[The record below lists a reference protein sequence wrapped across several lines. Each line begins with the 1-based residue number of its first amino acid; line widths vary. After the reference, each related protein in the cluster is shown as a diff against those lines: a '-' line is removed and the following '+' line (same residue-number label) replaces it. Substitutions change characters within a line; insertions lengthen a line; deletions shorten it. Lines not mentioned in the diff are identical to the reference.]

1 MAYEGKDTKL
11 SSFINQA
18 SLDDLVAIASQVFG
32 RLASLDEHQQSRFIQ
47 EISRDPQTHGLL
59 ERMQKQRL

>member
-1 MAYEGKDTKL
+1 MAHEGTDAKL

-18 SLDDLVAIASQVFG
+18 SLDDLTAIASQVFG
-32 RLASLDEHQQSRFIQ
+32 RLAGLDEHQQSRFIQ
-47 EISRDPQTHGLL
+47 EVSRDPQTHRLL